1 MKQTNP
7 KSHLT
12 LPSKLLGNVGVQLF
26 FLFCLLLS
34 ISILSVYIREMK
46 ISVEVE
52 HGVKDSF
59 FKNEYETACCSPDA
73 KGKKTKQLSNAFA
86 II

>member
-1 MKQTNP
+1 
-7 KSHLT
+7 
-12 LPSKLLGNVGVQLF
+12 
-26 FLFCLLLS
+26 
-34 ISILSVYIREMK
+34 MK